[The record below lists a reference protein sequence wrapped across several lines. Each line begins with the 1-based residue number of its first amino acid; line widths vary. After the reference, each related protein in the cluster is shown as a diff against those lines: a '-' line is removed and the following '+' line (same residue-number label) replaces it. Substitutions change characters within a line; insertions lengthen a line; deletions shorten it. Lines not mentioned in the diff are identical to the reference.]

1 MKKQVKINKY
11 PCLLWLH
18 YHKNLEVDLE
28 NQIVKSDVAESKIKK
43 VDDWKIFLMKYLPF
57 FLILIFGVYPQHLVE
72 LKIFAIALF
81 VVAISSIILV
91 KFLKHFKKYLILVTL
106 FGYYIIFTNSEHIQL
121 IDMFSL
127 FVAEIIIVIVLSR
140 DIYLKKYTNYYYL
153 SDIKKVNQLNLTK
166 QHNRPLLPLLPRV
179 DSFGWKGKG
188 LLRVKRGFNLS
199 FNFSIGGYF
208 MRIENEVK

>member
-11 PCLLWLH
+11 PYLLWLH
-18 YHKNLEVDLE
+18 YRKELEVDLE
-28 NQIVKSDVAESKIKK
+28 NQKVKSEYTESKIKN
-43 VDDWKIFLMKYLPF
+43 VANWKIFLMKYLPF
-57 FLILIFGVYPQHLVE
+57 LIILFFGVYPQNLVE
-72 LKIFAIALF
+72 LKVFAIALF

-106 FGYYIIFTNSEHIQL
+106 FGYYIIFTNTEHIQL

-127 FVAEIIIVIVLSR
+127 FIAEIIIVIVLIR

-153 SDIKKVNQLNLTK
+153 SDIKKINKITVAK
-166 QHNRPLLPLLPRV
+166 KHERPLIPLW
-179 DSFGWKGKG
+179 FGSKG
-188 LLRVKRGFNLS
+188 LFKIKRGFNIG
-199 FNFSIGGYF
+199 FNLSIGGYY